1 MDENTSHRMAD
12 LQETRIR
19 DNVVVWTLG
28 GETIQTAYGTN
39 ATAVIGEDAV
49 LVVDPLIAPIHGH
62 RLAQVIRAY
71 TDAPVRYVLF
81 THHHTD
87 HSWGAAPFEDGGAVL
102 IGQRECR
109 ERMLAEHRDLVEQR
123 RAQEDLAALFADARP
138 VPPSITF
145 DEGLVLH
152 VGGVEV
158 EVWHPG
164 AAHTPGDAFLFL
176 PEERVAVCGDLVFAG
191 YHYNYEDASP
201 DGVRAGLRALESL
214 DADVFIPGHG
224 APGGPELLSAQAAY
238 HDAVRDLVAAG
249 VRDGKDDAAIIEE
262 IRARFP
268 DYRLGLVLATT
279 VARLRAGK

>member
-1 MDENTSHRMAD
+1 MAD

-19 DNVVVWTLG
+19 DNVIVWTLG
-28 GETIQTAYGTN
+28 GETIRTAYGTN
-39 ATAVIGEDAV
+39 ATAVIGEDGV
-49 LVVDPLIAPIHGH
+49 LLIDPLIAPAYGH
-62 RLAQVIRAY
+62 RLAQTVRAY
-71 TDAPVRYVLF
+71 TEAPVRFVVF

-87 HSWGAAPFEDGGAVL
+87 HSWGAAPFEDEGAVL
-102 IGQRECR
+102 IGHRECR
-109 ERMLAEHRDLVEQR
+109 ERMLAEHPDLVERR
-123 RAQEDLAALFADARP
+123 RAQEDIADLFADARP
-138 VPPSITF
+138 VPPAITF

-152 VGGVEV
+152 VGGIEV

-176 PEERVAVCGDLVFAG
+176 PEERVAVCGDLVFSG

-214 DADVFIPGHG
+214 DADSFIPGHG
-224 APGGPELLSAQAAY
+224 SAAGPELLRAQLTY

-249 VRDGKDDAAIIEE
+249 VEAGKEDTVIVEE

-268 DYRLGLVLATT
+268 DYRLSLVLPTT
-279 VARLRAGK
+279 VARLRGGGP

>member
-1 MDENTSHRMAD
+1 MDENTSHEMAD

-49 LVVDPLIAPIHGH
+49 LMIDPLIAPAHGH
-62 RLAQVIRAY
+62 RLAQMLRAH
-71 TDAPVRYVLF
+71 TEAPVRYVVF
-81 THHHTD
+81 THHHSD
-87 HSWGAAPFEDGGAVL
+87 HSWGATPFEDEGAVL
-102 IGQRECR
+102 IGHRECR
-109 ERMLAEHRDLVEQR
+109 ERMLAEHPGLVER
-123 RAQEDLAALFADARP
+123 RRGQEEIADLFADARP
-138 VPPSITF
+138 VPPSLTF
-145 DEGLVLH
+145 DEGVVLH
-152 VGGVEV
+152 VGGIEV

-176 PEERVAVCGDLVFAG
+176 PAERVAVCGDIVFAG

-224 APGGPELLSAQAAY
+224 TPGGAELLSVQAAY
-238 HDAVRDLVAAG
+238 HDAVRDIVAVSAAAG
-249 VRDGKDDAAIIEE
+249 RDDAAIAEE
-262 IRARFP
+262 IRAKFP
-268 DYRLGLVLATT
+268 GHRLDLVLPAT
-279 VARLRAGK
+279 VARLRPGP

>member
-1 MDENTSHRMAD
+1 MAD

-19 DNVVVWTLG
+19 DNVIVWTLG

-49 LVVDPLIAPIHGH
+49 LMVDPLIAPAYGH
-62 RLAQVIRAY
+62 RLAQKLRAH
-71 TDAPVRYVLF
+71 TEVPVRYVVF

-87 HSWGAAPFEDGGAVL
+87 HSWGAAPFEDEGAVL
-102 IGQRECR
+102 IGHRECR
-109 ERMLAEHRDLVEQR
+109 ERMLAEHPDLVDRR
-123 RAQEDLAALFADARP
+123 RAQDDIADLFADARP

-152 VGGVEV
+152 VGSVEV

-224 APGGPELLSAQAAY
+224 APGGPELLTAQAAY
-238 HDAVRDLVAAG
+238 HDAVRDIVTDG
-249 VRDGKDDAAIIEE
+249 VGAGKDDAAIIEE

-268 DYRLGLVLATT
+268 DHRLGPVLPTT
-279 VARLRAGK
+279 VARLRPGT